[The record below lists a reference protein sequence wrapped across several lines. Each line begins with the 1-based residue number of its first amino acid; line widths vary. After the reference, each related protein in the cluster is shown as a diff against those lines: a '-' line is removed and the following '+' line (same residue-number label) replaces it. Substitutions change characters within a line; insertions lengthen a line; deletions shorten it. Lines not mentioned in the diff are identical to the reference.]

1 MRRTP
6 APRAL
11 LAALLA
17 FTVSPF
23 AAGADQ
29 AGEVSNAAPN
39 AMPLSLKRAVEIAI
53 SPKGNANVKLAEEQ
67 YKQAKAR
74 SAEARS
80 AFLPNLS
87 GAASDA
93 NLVQSLGRLGVTQ
106 IPLPFGLKIPA
117 IVGPYDVVD
126 IRASANDTFSFSSIR
141 RYQASRASVRAAE
154 ASRGNTTNTVA
165 ATVARTYLEALRT
178 EADFEAAQADVTLAQ
193 AVLKQAEDQKNIGTG
208 TGIEVTRQKVELSNN
223 QQRSLIVANE
233 RRKARLELLRT
244 LEMPLATQVDLT
256 SKLEYLPVE
265 KITVDEALAHAFE
278 SRQDLK
284 AQVRNEDNAR
294 LTASS
299 VKYERLPSITGFADY
314 GTTGQGPGEPLE
326 PTREYGVSLNVPVF
340 DGGRMDARRSESASQ
355 YRAEQ
360 VRTKDLREQVE
371 LEVREAIDNLNSAVD
386 EVNVANEGLALS
398 DSELT
403 QARRRYQA
411 GVATGLEVTDAQ
423 TRLVRARANQ
433 IAALFNYNLARI
445 DLGQSMG
452 DVQRMIQ

>member
-53 SPKGNANVKLAEEQ
+53 SPKGNTNVKLAEEQ

>member
-1 MRRTP
+1 
-6 APRAL
+6 
-11 LAALLA
+11 
-17 FTVSPF
+17 
-23 AAGADQ
+23 
-29 AGEVSNAAPN
+29 
-39 AMPLSLKRAVEIAI
+39 
-53 SPKGNANVKLAEEQ
+53 
-67 YKQAKAR
+67 
-74 SAEARS
+74 
-80 AFLPNLS
+80 
-87 GAASDA
+87 
-93 NLVQSLGRLGVTQ
+93 
-106 IPLPFGLKIPA
+106 
-117 IVGPYDVVD
+117 
-126 IRASANDTFSFSSIR
+126 
-141 RYQASRASVRAAE
+141 
-154 ASRGNTTNTVA
+154 
-165 ATVARTYLEALRT
+165 
-178 EADFEAAQADVTLAQ
+178 
-193 AVLKQAEDQKNIGTG
+193 VLKQAEDQKNIGTG

-244 LEMPLATQVDLT
+244 LEMPLATEVDLT

-265 KITVDEALAHAFE
+265 KITVEEALARAFE

-284 AQVRNEDNAR
+284 AQIRNEQNAR

-386 EVNVANEGLALS
+386 EVSVANDGLALS

-403 QARRRYQA
+403 QARRRFEA
-411 GVATGLEVTDAQ
+411 GFASNLEVTDAQ
-423 TRLVRARANQ
+423 TRLSRARDNR
-433 IAALFNYNLARI
+433 IAALFGYNVARI
-445 DLGQSMG
+445 DLGRAMG
-452 DVQRMIQ
+452 NVRRMIQ

>member
-6 APRAL
+6 APKAMLAVL
-11 LAALLA
+11 LT
-17 FTVSPF
+17 FTVNAF
-23 AAGADQ
+23 AASADQ
-29 AGEVSNAAPN
+29 AGPAPN

-53 SPKGNANVKLAEEQ
+53 SPKGNGNISLAEEQ

-80 AFLPNLS
+80 AFLPNLN
-87 GAASDA
+87 GAASGTNA
-93 NLVQSLGRLGVTQ
+93 VSSLGRLGITQ
-106 IPLPFGLKIPA
+106 VPLPFGLKIPA
-117 IVGPYDVVD
+117 IVGPYDVIDLRV
-126 IRASANDTFSFSSIR
+126 SANDTFTFSSIR
-141 RYQASRASVRAAE
+141 RYQASRASVRAAD
-154 ASRGNTTNTVA
+154 ATRGSTTNSVA

-178 EADFEAAQADVTLAQ
+178 EADFEAAQSDVTLAQ
-193 AVLKQAEDQKNIGTG
+193 AVLKQAEDQKDIGTG

-223 QQRSLIVANE
+223 QQRQLIVANE
-233 RRKARLELLRT
+233 RRKARLQLLRT
-244 LEMPLATQVDLT
+244 LEMPLATEVDLT
-256 SKLEYLPVE
+256 SKLEFLPVE
-265 KITVDEALAHAFE
+265 KITVEEALARAFD

-284 AQVRNEDNAR
+284 AQIRNEESAR
-294 LTASS
+294 LTASA
-299 VKYERLPSITGFADY
+299 VKYERLPSITGFGDY

-326 PTREYGVSLNVPVF
+326 PTREFGASLNVSVF

-360 VRTKDLREQVE
+360 VRTRDLREQVE

-386 EVNVANEGLALS
+386 EVQVANDGLALS
-398 DSELT
+398 DNELT

-411 GVATGLEVTDAQ
+411 GVSGGLEVTAAQ

-445 DLGQSMG
+445 DLGQATG

>member
-6 APRAL
+6 APKTMLAL
-11 LAALLA
+11 LLTFSVNA
-17 FTVSPF
+17 F
-23 AAGADQ
+23 AADADQ
-29 AGEVSNAAPN
+29 APAAVTPSPN
-39 AMPLSLKRAVEIAI
+39 GMPLSLKRAVEIAI
-53 SPKGNANVKLAEEQ
+53 SPKGNGNISLAEEQ

-87 GAASDA
+87 GAASDV

-141 RYQASRASVRAAE
+141 RYQASRASVRAAD

-178 EADFEAAQADVTLAQ
+178 EADFEAAQADVTLAE

-223 QQRSLIVANE
+223 QQRTLIVANE

-244 LEMPLATQVDLT
+244 LEMPLATEVDLT
-256 SKLEYLPVE
+256 SKLEYVPVE
-265 KITVDEALAHAFE
+265 KITVAEALARAFE

-284 AQVRNEDNAR
+284 AQIRNEENAR

-299 VKYERLPSITGFADY
+299 VKYERLPSVTGFADY

-326 PTREYGVSLNVPVF
+326 PTREYGISLNVPVF
-340 DGGRMDARRSESASQ
+340 DGGRMDARRSETASQ
-355 YRAEQ
+355 YRAEK

-403 QARRRYQA
+403 QARRRYEA
-411 GVATGLEVTDAQ
+411 GVSTGLEVTDAQ
-423 TRLVRARANQ
+423 TRLVRARTNQ

-445 DLGQSMG
+445 DLGQAMG

>member
-6 APRAL
+6 APRAMLAVL
-11 LAALLA
+11 LAI
-17 FTVSPF
+17 TVNAF
-23 AAGADQ
+23 AASEDQ
-29 AGEVSNAAPN
+29 AAPAPN
-39 AMPLSLKRAVEIAI
+39 TMSLSLKRAVEIAI
-53 SPKGNANVKLAEEQ
+53 SPKGNGNIKLAEEQ
-67 YKQAKAR
+67 YKQARAR

-87 GAASDA
+87 GAASEA
-93 NLVQSLGRLGVTQ
+93 NVVQSLGKLGVTQ

-117 IVGPYDVVD
+117 IVGPFDVVD
-126 IRASANDTFSFSSIR
+126 LRVSGNETFSFSSIR
-141 RYQASRASVRAAE
+141 RYQASRANVRAAE

-193 AVLKQAEDQKNIGTG
+193 AVLKQAEDQKDIGTG

-223 QQRSLIVANE
+223 QQRALIVANE

-244 LEMPLATQVDLT
+244 LEMPLATDVDLT

-265 KITVDEALAHAFE
+265 KITVEEALARALE

-284 AQVRNEDNAR
+284 AQMRTEENAR
-294 LTASS
+294 LTASA
-299 VKYERLPSITGFADY
+299 VKYERLPSIIGFGDY

-326 PTREYGVSLNVPVF
+326 PTREFGASLNVSVF

-360 VRTKDLREQVE
+360 VRTRDLREQVE

-386 EVNVANEGLALS
+386 EVNVANDGLALS

-423 TRLVRARANQ
+423 TRLVRARTNQ